1 MTTCFTQISQ
11 ITQILFLKL
20 GFLERGFQDKDFRNK
35 DFRTR
40 ISETRISGFKDLED
54 FNRSEMNRIGWI

>member
-1 MTTCFTQISQ
+1 
-11 ITQILFLKL
+11 LKL

-35 DFRTR
+35 DFRIR
-40 ISETRISGFKDLED
+40 IFETRISGFKDLED